1 MTVKTDK
8 LSENQVAEL
17 LNNLMIE
24 SYQLNNNGILD
35 VFFNEDII
43 EYEGLDWILIYNDL
57 AIAIRKII
65 NRIPVL
71 KRRTKLVRFYRKID
85 YNTYEP
91 IWIPCI
97 EEIMAM

>member
-1 MTVKTDK
+1 MTVKTDR
-8 LSENQVAEL
+8 LNENQVAEL

-24 SYQLNNNGILD
+24 SYKLNNNGILD

-71 KRRTKLVRFYRKID
+71 KRRTKLVRFYRKLE
-85 YNTYEP
+85 YGSYEP

>member
-8 LSENQVAEL
+8 LNEDQTARLVND
-17 LNNLMIE
+17 LMIE

-43 EYEGLDWILIYNDL
+43 EYEGLDWVLIYNDL

-71 KRRTKLVRFYRKID
+71 KHRTKRVRFYRKID

-97 EEIMAM
+97 EEIMTM

>member
-24 SYQLNNNGILD
+24 SYKLNNNGILD

-43 EYEGLDWILIYNDL
+43 PSNNSFMML
-57 AIAIRKII
+57 
-65 NRIPVL
+65 P
-71 KRRTKLVRFYRKID
+71 F
-85 YNTYEP
+85 
-91 IWIPCI
+91 
-97 EEIMAM
+97 

>member
-8 LSENQVAEL
+8 LNENQVAEL
-17 LNNLMIE
+17 LNKLMIE
-24 SYQLNNNGILD
+24 GYQLNNNGILD

-43 EYEGLDWILIYNDL
+43 EYEGLDWVLIYNDL

-71 KRRTKLVRFYRKID
+71 KRRTKRVRFYRKID
-85 YNTYEP
+85 YNTYKP

-97 EEIMAM
+97 EEIMTM

>member
-1 MTVKTDK
+1 MTVKTDR
-8 LSENQVAEL
+8 LNENQVTKL

-24 SYQLNNNGILD
+24 SYKLNNNGILD

-71 KRRTKLVRFYRKID
+71 KRRTKLVRFYRKLE
-85 YNTYEP
+85 YGSYEP